1 MFIRYNVLILL
12 MPAITFLH
20 VQNIQILEMYFAK
33 QYKIFLIVTISLILI
48 YYSMVVLIMDLILK
62 LKYLKHCIY
71 IYIEA
76 TKRFIKH
83 CHVCSFVN
91 ISTPVPICNFFLLFS
106 CFSSFFYEVCR
117 IVCILI

>member
-48 YYSMVVLIMDLILK
+48 YYSMVVLILILIF
-62 LKYLKHCIY
+62 KYLKQYIYTCIY
-71 IYIEA
+71 
-76 TKRFIKH
+76 
-83 CHVCSFVN
+83 
-91 ISTPVPICNFFLLFS
+91 
-106 CFSSFFYEVCR
+106 
-117 IVCILI
+117 